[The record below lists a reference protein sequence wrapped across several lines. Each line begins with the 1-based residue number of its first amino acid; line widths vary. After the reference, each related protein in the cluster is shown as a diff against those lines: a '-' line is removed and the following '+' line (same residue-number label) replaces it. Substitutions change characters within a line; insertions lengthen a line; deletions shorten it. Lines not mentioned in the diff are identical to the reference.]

1 MLPPGAPLFLTTL
14 VTGSLLAAGVDHAEL
29 DLLRPYPGAPKIY
42 VQATL
47 PDGEP
52 GLFMVDTGAGV
63 SVIHTALAERLGLTV
78 GPPQGYVTGL
88 GGRVPL
94 TRAVVPSLHLG
105 DIRVGELTVAVGVP
119 GVPTHAGWMPV
130 DGILGNDVWRNFVV
144 VVDYPADV
152 LELHAPGTVDVPDQ
166 AVDMNTDGS
175 FPRVR
180 ASLSAASEGRSVTRE
195 LWLEVDTGARGVIL
209 SGATG
214 LGFEGV
220 ASEGVEPIFGVGAP
234 DHLPPSAFYRS
245 TRRIPLDAVG
255 IGTEVMTDTG
265 PATWINYDGGT
276 IIGPQDLSGLLGY
289 SVLQDHRVI
298 LDYPGQRFVLTD
310 SERAPRSVNGHQVL
324 LDQDRAEHGRSRDR
338 GLVRAHYLLGLGD
351 EDAATAELER
361 YLKRHGDD
369 PEARML
375 QARLTRASG
384 AHHVYQDQVRDLG
397 VAALVTDQEIVAA
410 VNLELLH
417 GSTAQALA
425 LADQAVLAH
434 PDSAVAWLSM
444 ADASLAAGQ
453 LTAARQAL
461 SNATG
466 IQGNPDAELLR
477 RARLALAE
485 GDPLAA
491 VSLLRTRVRLY
502 PSEGDTLWFYG
513 LAAGELQ
520 DDLALETYR
529 VDLEQALARLHP
541 DLRPLDFAAA
551 GFAMLGD
558 QDRAQ
563 ELMTLGLARDCEA
576 LEGPSADNCVAWYQ
590 AMGGTELESAL
601 ARVRSAV
608 AAEPDRADFQD
619 TLAVVHLVR
628 GEDELARPPA
638 RLAARLRPDVVY
650 HLWQADRIDRPA
662 AAEKR

>member
-1 MLPPGAPLFLTTL
+1 MLLTAL
-14 VTGSLLAAGVDHAEL
+14 VAATTLAAGVEHAEL

-94 TRAVVPSLHLG
+94 TRTVVPSLHLG
-105 DIRVGELTVAVGVP
+105 DVRVGELTVAVGVP
-119 GVPTHAGWMPV
+119 GVPTHAGWMPI

-152 LELHAPGTVDVPDQ
+152 LELHAPGTLAVPAD
-166 AVDMNTDGS
+166 AVDMSTDGS
-175 FPRVR
+175 FPRIQ
-180 ASLSAASEGRSVTRE
+180 ATLSASTETRSVTRE

-209 SGATG
+209 SGPTG
-214 LGFEGV
+214 HGFEAV

-234 DHLPPSAFYRS
+234 DHLPPSSFYRT
-245 TRRIPLDAVG
+245 TRRIPLEAIG
-255 IGTEVMTDTG
+255 IGTEVLTDTG
-265 PATWINYDGGT
+265 PATWINYSGGT
-276 IIGPQDLSGLLGY
+276 MIGPQDLSGLLGY

-298 LDYPGQRFVLTD
+298 LDYPGERFALTAT
-310 SERAPRSVNGHQVL
+310 ERTPRSVNGHQVL
-324 LDQDRAEHGRSRDR
+324 LDQDRETYGRSRDR
-338 GLVRAHYLLGLGD
+338 GLVRAQYLLGLGED
-351 EDAATAELER
+351 EAAVAELER
-361 YLKRHGDD
+361 YLRRHGDD

-384 AHHVYQDQVRDLG
+384 ALDTYRAQVGALG
-397 VAALVTDQEIVAA
+397 VEALVDQQEIVAA
-410 VNLELLH
+410 VNLELLQ
-417 GSTAQALA
+417 GSQTGARA
-425 LADQAVLAH
+425 LADAAVQADANA
-434 PDSAVAWLSM
+434 PSAWLSL
-444 ADASLAAGQ
+444 ADALLAGGDLAG
-453 LTAARQAL
+453 ARTAL
-461 SNATG
+461 STATG

-485 GDPLAA
+485 GDPVAA
-491 VSLLRTRVRLY
+491 VSLLRTRIRLY
-502 PSEGDTLWFYG
+502 PSEGDTFWFYG
-513 LAAGELQ
+513 LAASELG

-529 VDLEQALARLHP
+529 VDLERALERLHP

-551 GFAMLGD
+551 GYALLGD
-558 QDRAQ
+558 QDQA
-563 ELMTLGLARDCEA
+563 EALMNQGLERDCAE

-590 AMGGTELESAL
+590 AMGGSNLEEAL
-601 ARVRSAV
+601 ALVTAAV
-608 AAEPDRADFQD
+608 TAEPHRADFQD

-628 GEDELARPPA
+628 GEDELARGPA

-650 HLWQADRIDRPA
+650 HLWQADRIDRPTGS
-662 AAEKR
+662 EPR